1 MDGFKNRGVPARGN
15 AAWENWA
22 LYLFG
27 AIMTSQGFTDGNKRV
42 ARAVYAIMM
51 VSGGVEFRA
60 MKDTY
65 GVSLGP
71 MQITGA

>member
-1 MDGFKNRGVPARGN
+1 MEGFKSRTVPARGN

-42 ARAVYAIMM
+42 ARPAYAITM
-51 VSGGVEFRA
+51 VSGGVDFRA
-60 MKDTY
+60 MNDTY
-65 GVSLGP
+65 GESLGP
-71 MQITGA
+71 MK